1 MEMSSKD
8 QKQPR
13 WVVEHLVSI
22 DQDQEDD
29 QEGDLVDDQEEAQDE
44 DMEVD
49 DDQEEVN
56 SDDSAQE
63 SITLDRIVLDQDDE
77 SVEIHDDLNR
87 NDTNRRDKKEQG
99 VLIQEDRLVEVDQI
113 VVVPTEVKDHEE
125 DTTTMDDLDLDED
138 NYGSRTLFHNNVV
151 SLLSGEKHNH

>member
-1 MEMSSKD
+1 M
-8 QKQPR
+8 
-13 WVVEHLVSI
+13 VEHLVSI

-138 NYGSRTLFHNNVV
+138 NHESRTLFNSNVV
-151 SLLSGEKHNH
+151 SLLSGEKYNH

>member
-1 MEMSSKD
+1 M
-8 QKQPR
+8 
-13 WVVEHLVSI
+13 VEHLVSI

-49 DDQEEVN
+49 DDQEEAN

-77 SVEIHDDLNR
+77 SVEIHDDLNK
-87 NDTNRRDKKEQG
+87 NDINRKDKKERRA
-99 VLIQEDRLVEVDQI
+99 LTPEDHLAEVDQI
-113 VVVPTEVKDHEE
+113 VVALTEVKDHEE

-138 NYGSRTLFHNNVV
+138 NHGSRTLFHSNVV